1 MIILFSDSD
10 LISFGQY
17 IVSEERLEKVRE
29 KLGTADSYAVNNRLL
44 EITGEDVQDWIS
56 ITQELKNDSEMR
68 EQFN

>member
-17 IVSEERLEKVRE
+17 IVSEERLGKITE
-29 KLGTADSYAVNNRLL
+29 KLGTADYYAVNNRLL

-56 ITQELKNDSEMR
+56 ITQKLENDSEMR

>member
-17 IVSEERLEKVRE
+17 IVSEERLGKITE
-29 KLGTADSYAVNNRLL
+29 KLGTANSYAVNNRLL

-56 ITQELKNDSEMR
+56 ITQKLENDSEMR

>member
-17 IVSEERLEKVRE
+17 IVSEERLGKITE

-56 ITQELKNDSEMR
+56 ITQKLENDSEMH

>member
-1 MIILFSDSD
+1 MILFSDSD

-17 IVSEERLEKVRE
+17 IVSEERLGKITE

-56 ITQELKNDSEMR
+56 ITQKLENDSEMR

>member
-17 IVSEERLEKVRE
+17 IVSEERLGKITE

-44 EITGEDVQDWIS
+44 EITGEEVQDWIS
-56 ITQELKNDSEMR
+56 ITQKLENDSEMR

>member
-17 IVSEERLEKVRE
+17 IVSEERLGKITE

-44 EITGEDVQDWIS
+44 EITGEDVQDWMS
-56 ITQELKNDSEMR
+56 ITQKLENDSEMR

>member
-17 IVSEERLEKVRE
+17 IVSEERLGKITE

-44 EITGEDVQDWIS
+44 EITGEDVQAWIS
-56 ITQELKNDSEMR
+56 ITQKLENDSEMR

>member
-17 IVSEERLEKVRE
+17 IVSEERLGKITE

-56 ITQELKNDSEMR
+56 ITQKLENDSEML

>member
-1 MIILFSDSD
+1 MILFSESD
-10 LISFGQY
+10 LISFGKY
-17 IVSEERLEKVRE
+17 IVSEERLGKITE

-56 ITQELKNDSEMR
+56 ITQKLENDSEMR

>member
-17 IVSEERLEKVRE
+17 IVSEERLGKITE

-56 ITQELKNDSEMR
+56 ITQKLENDSEMR